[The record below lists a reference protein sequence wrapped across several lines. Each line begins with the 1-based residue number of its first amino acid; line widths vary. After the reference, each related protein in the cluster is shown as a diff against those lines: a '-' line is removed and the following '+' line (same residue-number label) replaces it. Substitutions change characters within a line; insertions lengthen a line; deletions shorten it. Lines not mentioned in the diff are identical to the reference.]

1 MLVLSS
7 KDGVLFSVSR
17 IFVSLA
23 CVFSTVAVVLQLLSL
38 PQQVCVRMG
47 YLKIQ
52 RNLVRCVQFV
62 LVTGMIHYLQIIQSH
77 S

>member
-7 KDGVLFSVSR
+7 KDGVLFAVNH

-23 CVFSTVAVVLQLLSL
+23 CIFSTVAVVLQL
-38 PQQVCVRMG
+38 CVVWMG

-52 RNLVRCVQFV
+52 RNLMRCAQFI
-62 LVTGMIHYLQIIQSH
+62 LVTEMIHYLQIIQNH